1 MDGPCWGSLPA
12 SAPRVWQGSAG
23 GAHSWHPDS
32 HSALETNAHSQAAV
46 LSAANQLMHPC
57 WLLQV
62 VCNLM
67 ERAQRLSFFASS
79 CGTEIDF
86 PLWRSVADESFNK
99 HSSFSK
105 IEK

>member
-1 MDGPCWGSLPA
+1 
-12 SAPRVWQGSAG
+12 
-23 GAHSWHPDS
+23 
-32 HSALETNAHSQAAV
+32 
-46 LSAANQLMHPC
+46 MHPC